1 MTQEL
6 RQRKSPK
13 GDGDKAQN
21 NSNGKTHTKGE
32 SVDKTCTRVI
42 IVTGL
47 LILAFSTT
55 IYTIHANNGNILTQ
69 VLPKAAQDIVENV
82 CNQLGLYGQGGRQY
96 AVVIDAGSTGTRVLG
111 FSFHR
116 SVIDNSLRLD
126 EELWKQVKPGLSWYH
141 EQPDNCSQGLSE
153 LLDSA
158 KNHVPKEY
166 WEKTPITLKATA
178 GLRLL
183 PKVQG
188 DAILAVVRK
197 VLENSGFLPEENLI
211 EIMNPMEEGLY
222 GWFTVNFL
230 LSQFD
235 NIEKLDKSFISL
247 DLGGGSTQVT
257 FAPQSSQVE
266 GLEGRKHFIH
276 DVNILQK
283 PIKVYSHSYLGLGL
297 MAARKA
303 IIVASTQSEVV
314 SNEEI
319 KKVRTVCM
327 AGGTNPKEWSFH
339 GNEYLISH
347 MPSGTRANTYEPC
360 LALVKDIIHAESVHT
375 PSELTSRKIA
385 AFSYFFDLAAEH
397 GLVHEGATDAVVKVG
412 DYINI
417 AKKACDIGGGEHRF
431 ACMDLTFISA
441 LLNTGYGLPTEKEI
455 QIYKKINGHEA
466 SWALGLAYNLIEAK

>member
-6 RQRKSPK
+6 RHRKPPK
-13 GDGDKAQN
+13 DDGDNATN
-21 NSNGKTHTKGE
+21 SSNGKNYTKGE
-32 SVDKTCTRVI
+32 SIDKTCTRVI
-42 IVTGL
+42 IVIVL

-55 IYTIHANNGNILTQ
+55 VYTIHSNNGKVLTQ
-69 VLPKAAQDIVENV
+69 ILPKAAKDVVENA
-82 CNQLGLYGQGGRQY
+82 CNQIGLYGQGGRQY

-126 EELWKQVKPGLSWYH
+126 EELWQQVKPGLSWYH
-141 EQPDNCSQGLSE
+141 EQPDNCSQGLLE
-153 LLDSA
+153 LLDAA

-166 WEKTPITLKATA
+166 WSKTPITLKATA

-183 PKVQG
+183 PKEEG

-197 VLENSGFLPEENLI
+197 VLENSGFLPEKNLI

-230 LSQFD
+230 LSQFE
-235 NIEKLDKSFISL
+235 NIEKLDQSFISL

-257 FAPQSSQVE
+257 FAPQSYEVK

-276 DVNILQK
+276 DVNVLQK

-303 IIVASTQSEVV
+303 IILASSSQSETDT
-314 SNEEI
+314 EEV
-319 KKVRTVCM
+319 KQVKTVCM
-327 AGGTNPKEWSFH
+327 AGKTNPKEWSFH

-347 MPSGTRANTYEPC
+347 MPTGSIDNTYEPC
-360 LALVKDIIHAESVHT
+360 LALVKDIIKTENVHT
-375 PSELTSRKIA
+375 PSELTTRKIA

-397 GLVHEGATDAVVKVG
+397 GLVEDGATDAVVKVR

-417 AKKACDIGGGEHRF
+417 AKKACDMGGGEHRF

-441 LLNTGYGLPTEKEI
+441 LLNTGYGLPPEKEI